1 MIPAVEIRRAEAI
14 VDRSELVDELEAL
27 LRPLN
32 SASGRHIGRP
42 RDISV
47 RTFLTGVLLA
57 AGHGKNLH
65 LRRVHHVL
73 TRDISRT
80 QQDRLGV
87 RYRRRTDPAGA
98 FRRVLTYHHFS
109 RITCALA
116 TKVQRDGDEY
126 LQSICDRLIDASTAA
141 GPAPSG
147 DWAIDGTG
155 VDTWA
160 NGLKAAQ
167 RRADPDAAW
176 GHRTPTPQ
184 KSMSK
189 KFYGYD
195 LYGFTALPP
204 AGADGHEYPPLIRRI
219 VVRPAA
225 SDDAEASLTGIDGL
239 IASGNPVDRVIVDR
253 GISYK
258 AADRWADELRARNIG
273 HVMDMHAAERGRV
286 DHNGIAMVDGWP
298 HCPSIPETLVEITR
312 PEKLSVPK
320 GDQDRTSPA
329 AVAIDEFRAQI
340 AARDRYAFRRTSGW
354 TTKKRTGERVE
365 RYECPAVAG
374 QMRCPHK
381 PVSMRYPDD
390 VPLNLTPPE
399 LATAPA
405 CCTQRTVEL
414 GEDAQGKLR
423 QELRWGGDPWIVG
436 FNRRTFVEGGFGTL
450 RNPAI
455 GGLTRGLFCII
466 GRIKVTLWLAALV
479 AAVNMRAL
487 VAWAARA
494 GVASDDPALAP
505 ATDDDWAFEE
515 LDPSQTSGTDPPRV
529 PAPN

>member
-1 MIPAVEIRRAEAI
+1 MIPAVEIRRAEAV
-14 VDRSELVDELEAL
+14 VDRSGLVGELEDL
-27 LRPLN
+27 LRPR
-32 SASGRHIGRP
+32 SPSSGRHTGRP

-47 RTFLTGVLLA
+47 RTFLVGVLLA

-73 TRDISRT
+73 TRDIARN

-87 RYRRRTDPAGA
+87 RYRRRTDPGGA
-98 FRRVLTYHHFS
+98 FRRVLTYHHLS

-116 TKVQRDGDEY
+116 KKVRRDGDEY
-126 LQSICDRLIDASTAA
+126 LQSICDRLIDASVAA
-141 GPAPSG
+141 GPTPSG

-160 NGLKAAQ
+160 NGLKAPQ

-204 AGADGHEYPPLIRRI
+204 AGADGHEHPPLIRRI

-225 SDDAEASLTGIDGL
+225 SDDAEASLVGIDDL
-239 IASGNPVDRVIVDR
+239 ITSGVPVDRVIVDR

-258 AADRWADELRARNIG
+258 AADRWADELRARRIP

-286 DHNGIAMVDGWP
+286 DHHGIAMIDGWP
-298 HCPSIPETLVEITR
+298 HCPAISETLVEITR
-312 PEKLSVPK
+312 PEKLSVPRN
-320 GDQDRTSPA
+320 DQDRSSAA
-329 AVAIDEFRAQI
+329 AVAIDEFRAGI

-354 TTKKRTGERVE
+354 TTKKRSGERVE
-365 RYECPAVAG
+365 RYECPAEAG
-374 QMRCPHK
+374 QMRCPLKAH
-381 PVSMRYPDD
+381 SMAYPDD
-390 VPLNLTPPE
+390 VPAVLNPPDP
-399 LATAPA
+399 ATAPT
-405 CCTQRTVEL
+405 CCSQRTVEL

-423 QELRWGGDPWIVG
+423 QEHRWGTDTWIKAYG
-436 FNRRTFVEGGFGTL
+436 RRTFVEGGFGVL
-450 RNPAI
+450 RNPAL
-455 GGLTRGLFCII
+455 GGLSRGLFCII

-479 AAVNMRAL
+479 AATNIAAL
-487 VAWAARA
+487 ASWATRT
-494 GVASDDPALAP
+494 GVDGDDPALAP
-505 ATDDDWAFEE
+505 ITDDDWAFEE
-515 LDPSQTSGTDPPRV
+515 LDPSSTTGTDPP
-529 PAPN
+529 PAATPN